1 MCTPLSLN
9 YTYIYMERVKYCY
22 KDKREFVSFAHLFDT
37 LSKQF
42 QSQIMVTN
50 NNAQSRQKFKEN
62 YVNYMKK
69 KKKKQKKKKKKKK
82 KTRNY
87 GGKCFFS

>member
-9 YTYIYMERVKYCY
+9 YTYRDMERVKYCY

-62 YVNYMKK
+62 YVIYI
-69 KKKKQKKKKKKKK
+69 KKKK
-82 KTRNY
+82 KTRNN